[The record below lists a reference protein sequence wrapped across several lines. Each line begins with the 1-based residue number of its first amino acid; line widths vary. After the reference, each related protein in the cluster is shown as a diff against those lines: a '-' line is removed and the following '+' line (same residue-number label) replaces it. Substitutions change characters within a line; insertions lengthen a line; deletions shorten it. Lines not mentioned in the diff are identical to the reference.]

1 MKEALN
7 PFLDRWPSHAWIG
20 EQEVFAGDSP
30 FRPWGAK
37 EKRVQVVSHA
47 PETNGFIDSE
57 AKHANPRRQRVENIN
72 CGHIHDAAL
81 LPEGEDNDFGLR
93 ELPGR

>member
-1 MKEALN
+1 MEEALN
-7 PFLDRWPSHAWIG
+7 PFFDHWSSHAWIG

-37 EKRVQVVSHA
+37 EKRVQVASHT

-57 AKHANPRRQRVENIN
+57 AEHANPRRQTVENIN

-81 LPEGEDNDFGLR
+81 LSEGEGDDFGLR

>member
-1 MKEALN
+1 MEEALN
-7 PFLDRWPSHAWIG
+7 PFFDRWSSHAWIG
-20 EQEVFAGDSP
+20 EQEVFACDSP

-37 EKRVQVVSHA
+37 EKRVQVASHT

-57 AKHANPRRQRVENIN
+57 AEHANPRRQTVENIN

-81 LPEGEDNDFGLR
+81 LSEGEGDDFGLR
-93 ELPGR
+93 ELPSR